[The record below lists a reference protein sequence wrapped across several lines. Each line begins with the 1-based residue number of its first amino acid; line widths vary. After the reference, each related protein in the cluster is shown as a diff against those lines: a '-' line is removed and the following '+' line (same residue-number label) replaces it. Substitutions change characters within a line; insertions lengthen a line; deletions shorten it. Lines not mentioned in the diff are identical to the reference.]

1 MNACIINSTTISN
14 SCTHYK
20 LKKYLWFV
28 LCVFIC
34 KNNHMMPQ
42 ETDSGLGT
50 TQHNTRRLLGQCQEK
65 YPSVVNAEMMNRHSH
80 SHTVV
85 LKRAEWM
92 SGMNLWAS
100 VLPTDVSQFSQFK
113 PEEFELQ
120 HVSFSALQLNQTP
133 KCHFSP
139 FNMNWVIHTKSSE
152 GGLCCCLGCD
162 LVSPGITFVGGAVSG
177 SWFLFC

>member
-1 MNACIINSTTISN
+1 MCV
-14 SCTHYK
+14 
-20 LKKYLWFV
+20 YLQKQPYDATRNWFWTWH
-28 LCVFIC
+28 
-34 KNNHMMPQ
+34 N
-42 ETDSGLGT
+42 T
-50 TQHNTRRLLGQCQEK
+50 TQHQKVVGSMPRKT
-65 YPSVVNAEMMNRHSH
+65 PSVVNAEMMNRHSH

-100 VLPTDVSQFSQFK
+100 VLPTDVSQFIQFK

-177 SWFLFC
+177 SWFSFC